1 MAYYDENGKITID
14 EAAANADIRRIE
26 TALAQLENSK
36 NALNA
41 LLRQASEG
49 QGQTTNAVVEK
60 SAQLIDKVND
70 MMQRLNETISFIRQ
84 TVAHYEEVDRQ
95 LKEAIL
101 AEGDISNG

>member
-41 LLRQASEG
+41 LLRQAS
-49 QGQTTNAVVEK
+49 
-60 SAQLIDKVND
+60 
-70 MMQRLNETISFIRQ
+70 
-84 TVAHYEEVDRQ
+84 
-95 LKEAIL
+95 
-101 AEGDISNG
+101 